1 MKSFIN
7 PDNLQI
13 KEEPLTAIRWLLRV
27 LFYFDNRFNRID
39 NAVFKYSSIQSD
51 KR

>member
-13 KEEPLTAIRWLLRV
+13 KEEPLTAIRWLLKV
-27 LFYFDNRFNRID
+27 LFFVLSEIERLYRNH
-39 NAVFKYSSIQSD
+39 VY
-51 KR
+51 